1 MPPCNCCSQV
11 GRASGQRTVFDEGG
25 QAMDPLALLAS
36 DQLGAV
42 ERAWGGVGTS
52 RCEAGVRPRSGGQ
65 GPSPWV
71 AELCARRAGRMRGR
85 GWWWELSIFLTH
97 ACSAIRG
104 FAATASSTVHAPKHY
119 KYWRVLCRLSCVPHV
134 LDWLD
139 GGLDMGMSH
148 GGVWCACQ
156 PFSDGPPNSPYSDLN
171 SLYPYSYPNSP
182 YP

>member
-65 GPSPWV
+65 GPSRWV

-119 KYWRVLCRLSCVPHV
+119 KYWRVLCRLQ
-134 LDWLD
+134 LL
-139 GGLDMGMSH
+139 
-148 GGVWCACQ
+148 CAARAR
-156 PFSDGPPNSPYSDLN
+156 LA
-171 SLYPYSYPNSP
+171 
-182 YP
+182 